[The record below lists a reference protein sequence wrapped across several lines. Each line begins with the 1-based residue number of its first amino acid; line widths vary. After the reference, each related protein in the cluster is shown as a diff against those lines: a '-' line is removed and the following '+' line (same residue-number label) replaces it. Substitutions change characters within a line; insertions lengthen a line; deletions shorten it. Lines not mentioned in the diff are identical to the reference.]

1 MCYARDMATVESH
14 PSELDKARSALTAEF
29 FRATGKQPPSENGRS
44 RSAFLAGCFRILDW
58 AESDPPCSVDD
69 LVVFGR
75 NEHWGTSAPRKAWDP
90 EPVRLCAVTFP
101 REGGGRDRYDFWV
114 ATKIAARAAG
124 EIP

>member
-1 MCYARDMATVESH
+1 MDATEPQ
-14 PSELDKARSALTAEF
+14 PSELDKARSALEDEF
-29 FRATGKQPPSENGRS
+29 FRTTGRQPPKANGRS

-75 NEHWGTSAPRKAWDP
+75 NEHWGTSGPRMKWKP
-90 EPVRLCAVTFP
+90 EPQRLCVFTFP
-101 REGGGRDRYDFWV
+101 RDGGGRDRYDFWV
-114 ATKIAARAAG
+114 ATRSAARAAG